1 MRTRVKTLGLIGLT
15 LAMSAMAWGQTRLPE
30 NLFGGQAKPTI
41 EERLIRVEEGI
52 KNLDKRIDGLETSL
66 NKRIDDTNKRID
78 DTNKRIDDL
87 RADIGEMRTMMLTG
101 FGVLLSGMFAL
112 IGFVIWDRRT
122 AIAPVARTTKELE
135 EREEKIVAVLREYA
149 RGNKQLLEIMKRIGI
164 L

>member
-1 MRTRVKTLGLIGLT
+1 MKKIFTVTLVVVFSSVLLSVT
-15 LAMSAMAWGQTRLPE
+15 AW
-30 NLFGGQAKPTI
+30 GQAKPTV
-41 EERLIRVEEGI
+41 EERLIRVEEGV
-52 KNLDKRIDGLETSL
+52 KNLDKRFDDV
-66 NKRIDDTNKRID
+66 NKRFDDL
-78 DTNKRIDDL
+78 NKRIDDL
-87 RADIGEMRTMMLTG
+87 RSDVVGLRQEMKDLQGNLQNLMLWG
-101 FGVLLSGMFAL
+101 FGVTFAGMFAL